1 MVRVRLTR
9 FGSKKRPFYKIVVSD
24 KRSPRDSKFIEQIG
38 YFNPIASG
46 KEKKFHLNLIRV
58 KYWINIGA
66 KLSIRVL
73 SLMKKFNY

>member
-46 KEKKFHLNLIRV
+46 KEKKFNLNLIRV